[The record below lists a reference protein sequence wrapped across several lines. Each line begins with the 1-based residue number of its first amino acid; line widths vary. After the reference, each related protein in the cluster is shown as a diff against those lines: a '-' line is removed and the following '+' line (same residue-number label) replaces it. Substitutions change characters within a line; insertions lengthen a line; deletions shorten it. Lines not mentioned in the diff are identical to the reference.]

1 MKPHVFIIAEAGVNH
16 NGSLELAYKL
26 VDAAKE
32 ANADCVKFQTYIT
45 ENDTAVNCEKAEYQ
59 KTEQQESQYELL
71 KKLELSFDDFRKIQ
85 EYCKKK
91 GIMFLSTPFDIESL
105 KFLEEI
111 HMPIWKIASSE
122 VENFQLLREM
132 AKTHKPIILSTG
144 MCTIEE
150 ISNAVD
156 VLKKYGAGE
165 IKILHCNTQYPSP
178 MEDVNLK
185 AMYELKSMF
194 QCDIGYSD
202 HTQGIE
208 VPIAAVAMGAT
219 IIEKH
224 FTLDRNMEGPDHV
237 ASLNPLELKEMVQ
250 AIRNVEKAIGTG
262 KKVPSNSEKGNRIA
276 ARKSIFAR
284 CEIKKGQKFT
294 EENIIAKRPGGGV
307 NPMRWEEVIGTCAVR
322 NFKRDEMIEL

>member
-165 IKILHCNTQYPSP
+165 IRILHCNTQYPTP

-250 AIRNVEKAIGTG
+250 AIRNIEKAIGTG
-262 KKVPSNSEKGNRIA
+262 KKVPSNSEKENRIA

-294 EENIIAKRPGGGV
+294 EENIIAKRPGG
-307 NPMRWEEVIGTCAVR
+307 EVIGTCAVR

>member
-165 IKILHCNTQYPSP
+165 IRILHCNTQYPTP

>member
-32 ANADCVKFQTYIT
+32 AGADCVKFQTYIT

-91 GIMFLSTPFDIESL
+91 EIMFLSTPFDIESL
-105 KFLEEI
+105 EFLDEI

-156 VLKKYGAGE
+156 VLKKYGVGE
-165 IKILHCNTQYPSP
+165 IRILHCNTQYPTP

-250 AIRNVEKAIGTG
+250 AIRNIEKAIGTG
-262 KKVPSNSEKGNRIA
+262 KKVPSNSEKENRIA

>member
-144 MCTIEE
+144 MCKIEE

-165 IKILHCNTQYPSP
+165 IRILHCNTQYPTP

-250 AIRNVEKAIGTG
+250 AIRNIEKAIGTG
-262 KKVPSNSEKGNRIA
+262 KKVPSNSEKENRIA

>member
-1 MKPHVFIIAEAGVNH
+1 
-16 NGSLELAYKL
+16 
-26 VDAAKE
+26 
-32 ANADCVKFQTYIT
+32 
-45 ENDTAVNCEKAEYQ
+45 
-59 KTEQQESQYELL
+59 
-71 KKLELSFDDFRKIQ
+71 
-85 EYCKKK
+85 
-91 GIMFLSTPFDIESL
+91 MFLSTPFDIESL

-165 IKILHCNTQYPSP
+165 IRILHCNTQYPTP

-250 AIRNVEKAIGTG
+250 AIRNIEKAIGTG
-262 KKVPSNSEKGNRIA
+262 KKVPSNSEKENRIA

>member
-32 ANADCVKFQTYIT
+32 ADADCVKFQTYIT

-156 VLKKYGAGE
+156 VLKKYGAGQ
-165 IKILHCNTQYPSP
+165 IKILHCNTQYPTP

-250 AIRNVEKAIGTG
+250 AIRNIEKAIGTG

>member
-32 ANADCVKFQTYIT
+32 ADADCVKFQTYIT

-156 VLKKYGAGE
+156 VLKKYGARE
-165 IKILHCNTQYPSP
+165 IKILHCNTQYPTP

-250 AIRNVEKAIGTG
+250 AIRNIEKAIGTG

>member
-156 VLKKYGAGE
+156 VLKKNGAGE
-165 IKILHCNTQYPSP
+165 IKILHCNTQYPTP

>member
-165 IKILHCNTQYPSP
+165 IKILHCNTQYPTP

-250 AIRNVEKAIGTG
+250 AIRNIEKAIGTG
-262 KKVPSNSEKGNRIA
+262 KKVPSNSEKENRIA

>member
-45 ENDTAVNCEKAEYQ
+45 DNDTAVNCEKAEYQ

-165 IKILHCNTQYPSP
+165 IKILHCNTQYPTP

>member
-1 MKPHVFIIAEAGVNH
+1 MKSHVFIIAEAGVNH

-32 ANADCVKFQTYIT
+32 ADADCVKFQTYIT

-165 IKILHCNTQYPSP
+165 IKILHCNTQYPTP

-250 AIRNVEKAIGTG
+250 AIRNIEKAIGTG

>member
-165 IKILHCNTQYPSP
+165 IKILHCNTQYPTP

-250 AIRNVEKAIGTG
+250 AIRNIEKAIGTG

>member
-59 KTEQQESQYELL
+59 KIEQQESQYELL

-165 IKILHCNTQYPSP
+165 IKILHCNTQYPTP

-250 AIRNVEKAIGTG
+250 AIRNIEKAIGTG

>member
-122 VENFQLLREM
+122 VENFQLLKEM

-144 MCTIEE
+144 MFTIEE

-165 IKILHCNTQYPSP
+165 IRILHCNTQYPTP

-250 AIRNVEKAIGTG
+250 AIRNIEKAIGTG
-262 KKVPSNSEKGNRIA
+262 KKVPSNSEKENRIA

>member
-32 ANADCVKFQTYIT
+32 ADADCVKFQTYIT

-165 IKILHCNTQYPSP
+165 IKILHCNTQYPTP

-250 AIRNVEKAIGTG
+250 AIRNIEKAIGTG

-276 ARKSIFAR
+276 ARKKYI
-284 CEIKKGQKFT
+284 CK
-294 EENIIAKRPGGGV
+294 
-307 NPMRWEEVIGTCAVR
+307 M
-322 NFKRDEMIEL
+322 

>member
-32 ANADCVKFQTYIT
+32 ADADCVKFQTYIT

-91 GIMFLSTPFDIESL
+91 EIMFLSTPFDIESL

-165 IKILHCNTQYPSP
+165 IKILHCNTQYPTP

-250 AIRNVEKAIGTG
+250 AIRNIEKAIGTG

-307 NPMRWEEVIGTCAVR
+307 NPMCWEEVIGTCAVR

>member
-32 ANADCVKFQTYIT
+32 ADADCVKFQTYIT

-165 IKILHCNTQYPSP
+165 IKILHCNTQYPTP

>member
-32 ANADCVKFQTYIT
+32 ADADCVKFQTYIT

-165 IKILHCNTQYPSP
+165 IKILHCNTQYPTP

-250 AIRNVEKAIGTG
+250 AIRNIEKAIGTG

>member
-59 KTEQQESQYELL
+59 KKEQQESQYELL

-165 IKILHCNTQYPSP
+165 IRILHCNTQYPTP

-250 AIRNVEKAIGTG
+250 AIRNIEKAIGTG
-262 KKVPSNSEKGNRIA
+262 KKVPSNSEKENRIA

>member
-165 IKILHCNTQYPSP
+165 IRILHCNTQYPTP

-250 AIRNVEKAIGTG
+250 AIRNIEKAIGTG
-262 KKVPSNSEKGNRIA
+262 KKVPSNSEKENRIA

>member
-32 ANADCVKFQTYIT
+32 AGADCVKFQTYIT

-165 IKILHCNTQYPSP
+165 IRILHCNTQYPTP

-250 AIRNVEKAIGTG
+250 AIRNIEKAIGTG
-262 KKVPSNSEKGNRIA
+262 KKVPSNSEKENRIA

>member
-32 ANADCVKFQTYIT
+32 ADADCVKFQTYIT

-165 IKILHCNTQYPSP
+165 IRILHCNTQYPTP

-250 AIRNVEKAIGTG
+250 AIRNIEKAIGTG
-262 KKVPSNSEKGNRIA
+262 KKVPSNSEKENRIA

>member
-32 ANADCVKFQTYIT
+32 ADADCVKFQTYIT

-165 IKILHCNTQYPSP
+165 IKILHCNTQYPTP

-219 IIEKH
+219 ILEKH

-250 AIRNVEKAIGTG
+250 AIRNIEKAIGTG

>member
-32 ANADCVKFQTYIT
+32 ADADCVKFQTYIT

-165 IKILHCNTQYPSP
+165 IKILHCNTQYPTP

-219 IIEKH
+219 ILEKH

-250 AIRNVEKAIGTG
+250 AIRNIEKAIGTG
-262 KKVPSNSEKGNRIA
+262 EKVPSNSEKGNRIA

>member
-16 NGSLELAYKL
+16 NVSLELAYKL

-32 ANADCVKFQTYIT
+32 ADADCVKFQTYIT

-165 IKILHCNTQYPSP
+165 IKILHCNTQYPTP

-219 IIEKH
+219 ILEKH

-250 AIRNVEKAIGTG
+250 AIRNIEKAIGTG
-262 KKVPSNSEKGNRIA
+262 KRFLVIL
-276 ARKSIFAR
+276 
-284 CEIKKGQKFT
+284 
-294 EENIIAKRPGGGV
+294 KR
-307 NPMRWEEVIGTCAVR
+307 E
-322 NFKRDEMIEL
+322 IELRQERVYLQDVR

>member
-165 IKILHCNTQYPSP
+165 IKILHCNTQYPTP

>member
-71 KKLELSFDDFRKIQ
+71 KKLELSFDEFRKIQ

-165 IKILHCNTQYPSP
+165 IKILHCNTQYPTP

>member
-165 IKILHCNTQYPSP
+165 IRILHCNTQYPTP

-250 AIRNVEKAIGTG
+250 AIRNIEKAIGTG
-262 KKVPSNSEKGNRIA
+262 KKVPSNSEKENRIA
-276 ARKSIFAR
+276 ARKSILL
-284 CEIKKGQKFT
+284 QKDQVV
-294 EENIIAKRPGGGV
+294 E
-307 NPMRWEEVIGTCAVR
+307 
-322 NFKRDEMIEL
+322 

>member
-165 IKILHCNTQYPSP
+165 IRILHCNTQYPTP

-250 AIRNVEKAIGTG
+250 AIRNIEKAIGTG
-262 KKVPSNSEKGNRIA
+262 KKVPSNSEKENRIA

-284 CEIKKGQKFT
+284 CEIKKDKNLQKKILLQKDQVV
-294 EENIIAKRPGGGV
+294 E
-307 NPMRWEEVIGTCAVR
+307 
-322 NFKRDEMIEL
+322 

>member
-32 ANADCVKFQTYIT
+32 ADADCVKFQTYIT

-91 GIMFLSTPFDIESL
+91 EIMFLSTPFDIESL
-105 KFLEEI
+105 EFLDEI

-165 IKILHCNTQYPSP
+165 IRILHCNTQYPTP

-250 AIRNVEKAIGTG
+250 AIRNIEKAIGTG
-262 KKVPSNSEKGNRIA
+262 KKVPSNSEKENRIA

>member
-71 KKLELSFDDFRKIQ
+71 KKSELSFDDFRKIQ

-165 IKILHCNTQYPSP
+165 IRILHCNTQYPTP

-250 AIRNVEKAIGTG
+250 AIRNIEKAIGTG
-262 KKVPSNSEKGNRIA
+262 KKVPSNSEKENRIA

>member
-32 ANADCVKFQTYIT
+32 ADADCVKFQTYIT

-165 IKILHCNTQYPSP
+165 IKILHCNTQYPTP
-178 MEDVNLK
+178 MEDVN
-185 AMYELKSMF
+185 
-194 QCDIGYSD
+194 
-202 HTQGIE
+202 
-208 VPIAAVAMGAT
+208 
-219 IIEKH
+219 
-224 FTLDRNMEGPDHV
+224 
-237 ASLNPLELKEMVQ
+237 
-250 AIRNVEKAIGTG
+250 
-262 KKVPSNSEKGNRIA
+262 
-276 ARKSIFAR
+276 
-284 CEIKKGQKFT
+284 
-294 EENIIAKRPGGGV
+294 
-307 NPMRWEEVIGTCAVR
+307 
-322 NFKRDEMIEL
+322 

>member
-32 ANADCVKFQTYIT
+32 AGADCVKFQTYIT

-59 KTEQQESQYELL
+59 KNEQQESQYELL

-91 GIMFLSTPFDIESL
+91 EIMFLSTPFDIESL
-105 KFLEEI
+105 EFLDEI

-165 IKILHCNTQYPSP
+165 IKILHCNTQYPTP

-250 AIRNVEKAIGTG
+250 AIRNIEKATGTG
-262 KKVPSNSEKGNRIA
+262 KKVPSNSEKGNRIT

-307 NPMRWEEVIGTCAVR
+307 NPMRWEEVIGTYAAR
-322 NFKRDEMIEL
+322 DFKRDEMIEL